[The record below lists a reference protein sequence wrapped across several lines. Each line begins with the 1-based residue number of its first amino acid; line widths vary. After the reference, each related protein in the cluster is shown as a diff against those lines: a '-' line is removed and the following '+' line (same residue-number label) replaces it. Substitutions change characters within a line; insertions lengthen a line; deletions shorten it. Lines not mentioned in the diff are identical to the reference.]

1 MLDIK
6 DEGLKDK
13 VMVEENDGVGK
24 KIKIDIDED
33 INDNVGIDIVEM
45 WVKDMVVKGEEK
57 ILFIDY

>member
-6 DEGLKDK
+6 DEGLKGK